1 MKKNVFQ
8 NQKEDKG
15 KLINDFFE
23 NEQEKQTDGEKSE
36 EISFATFRISRTTT
50 FKDLKNLAGDFWV
63 FFLVIN

>member
-36 EISFATFRISRTTT
+36 EISFATFRISKTTR
-50 FKDLKNLAGDFWV
+50 
-63 FFLVIN
+63 